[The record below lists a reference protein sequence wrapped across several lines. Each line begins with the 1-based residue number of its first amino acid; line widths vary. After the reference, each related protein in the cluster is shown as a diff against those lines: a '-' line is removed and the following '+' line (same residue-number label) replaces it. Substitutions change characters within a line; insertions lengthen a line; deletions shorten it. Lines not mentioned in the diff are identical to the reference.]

1 MAFFSKKTWK
11 DRLVEY
17 AGRRKI
23 TNVSTMVAQ
32 IVDVE
37 RAEGIVSEEGNALSA
52 ANMNDLEQRVADGFT
67 SVQRTTDTLTRDL
80 GALNDGGAIKGLE
93 VREGDGVYITYADGA
108 DTVSKKLGDH
118 VDPGTLISQT
128 SVSFNQEWNQGHA
141 YSGKTEVPCSKATI
155 TCNGF
160 NNHNGS
166 LTVYDSSGTVLET
179 ISIVSGTYTINKDDI
194 CRWNIGY
201 NFPQGYASIGAS
213 FTVSLYK

>member
-1 MAFFSKKTWK
+1 MNVQNTIVVNSNFS
-11 DRLVEY
+11 
-17 AGRRKI
+17 G
-23 TNVSTMVAQ
+23 Q
-32 IVDVE
+32 
-37 RAEGIVSEEGNALSA
+37 
-52 ANMNDLEQRVADGFT
+52 F
-67 SVQRTTDTLTRDL
+67 
-80 GALNDGGAIKGLE
+80 GGMTFWVNGT
-93 VREGDGVYITYADGA
+93 GDPCVTYKVGA

>member
-1 MAFFSKKTWK
+1 MAFKKKTWK
-11 DRLVEY
+11 DRMVEY
-17 AGRRKI
+17 AGRRKL
-23 TNVSTMVAQ
+23 TNISTNQSIICDVARSEGTVSQ
-32 IVDVE
+32 
-37 RAEGIVSEEGNALSA
+37 EGDALSSQ
-52 ANMNDLEQRVADGFT
+52 NLNDLEQRIEDGFT
-67 SVQRTTDTLTRDL
+67 EVKQTTDTLNQNL